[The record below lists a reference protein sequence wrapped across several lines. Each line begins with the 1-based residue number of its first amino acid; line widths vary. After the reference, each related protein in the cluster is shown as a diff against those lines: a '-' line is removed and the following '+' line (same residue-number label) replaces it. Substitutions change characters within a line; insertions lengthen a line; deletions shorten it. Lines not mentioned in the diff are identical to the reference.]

1 MMQIF
6 DNAISNSKSGKPQYV
21 LLKSLD
27 YATCEYGESL
37 LIHLLDGWN
46 IAGEFINGTGYEH
59 YVLEDEKD
67 IWIIKNLFKI
77 DSENINAI
85 VIGITIYFDDLHR
98 IENKKADIVFLN
110 DGHKVD
116 EIDIE
121 DKAVDNL
128 RDTLVFN
135 LSAKQHTR
143 GLITRLKIDFNK

>member
-27 YATCEYGESL
+27 YVTCEYGESL
-37 LIHLLDGWN
+37 LKHLLDGWN

-85 VIGITIYFDDLHR
+85 VIGITIYFDDLH
-98 IENKKADIVFLN
+98 
-110 DGHKVD
+110 
-116 EIDIE
+116 
-121 DKAVDNL
+121 NL
-128 RDTLVFN
+128 RNAVGERYFTESRCMTVINHEFFAAYPD
-135 LSAKQHTR
+135 A
-143 GLITRLKIDFNK
+143 